1 MSKRDKRFESYE
13 DEERGYESYEDRKQ
27 KRKEKKLRNALRTN
41 DIDLL
46 QRLDDDQD
54 DFYDDHYK

>member
-1 MSKRDKRFESYE
+1 MSKIYKRFESYE

-46 QRLDDDQD
+46 QRLDDDYD